1 MSLDYNSIRKILSKL
16 NMKEKLA
23 LLKDPSIQELLGK
36 PSQKTIAKMKIEN
49 TIASSKQ
56 KGARTLLK
64 KNNYIQSLTSN
75 QLIALAKIAYPTQF
89 KYLNNYS
96 GMNKSFI
103 KSRINTKLKL
113 EQYKLEKQL
122 NEIKGLL
129 NKLS

>member
-1 MSLDYNSIRKILSKL
+1 
-16 NMKEKLA
+16 MKEKLA
-23 LLKDPSIQELLGK
+23 LFNDPSIQKLLGK

-64 KNNYIQSLTSN
+64 NNNFIQSLTSN

-89 KYLNNYS
+89 KYLHNNYS
-96 GMNKSFI
+96 GMNKLFI
-103 KSRINTKLKL
+103 KSRINAKIGL
-113 EQYKLEKQL
+113 EQYKLQQQL
-122 NEIKGLL
+122 NQIKSLL